1 MNRRFVHSL
10 LLLLA
15 CLPTA
20 WSRELW
26 TPLANSASVETLAKA
41 RARTSQL
48 HQLNESEMRRQLS
61 LAPTEGANEDGQRQ
75 ILLLPAPD
83 GTMHRFAVEESS
95 IMEPELQAK
104 FPDLRT
110 YAARGVDDP
119 SLTAR
124 LDFTDQGFH
133 AQVISRYGRWL
144 IDPLPDAGAAVYQT
158 YARREA
164 VPPKT
169 PFQCGV
175 SELQQKLMFGELRQ
189 KPLPPPATEV
199 GPTGATRRTFRL
211 AMAATKEYTTRFG
224 GTVNGAMSAITTAI
238 NRVNGIYQSELSVS
252 FTLVANNNAI
262 IYTTSNPGPYSNND
276 AEALLTQNSINLR
289 SVIGT
294 ANYDIGHVFTTGSG
308 GLALL
313 GVVCD
318 NGNINNPA
326 TEYKA
331 QGTTGLANPVGDAF
345 YVDYV
350 CHEFGHQFGANH
362 TFNSTQGLCGG
373 GNRESVAAYEPGS
386 GSTIMAYPGLCGSD
400 DTQDQ
405 CDPFFHAGSFNEM
418 TDYLAT
424 VSCGATTSNS
434 NQPPNVTAPTAGM
447 VIPNNTAF
455 SLTATGSDPDSDALT
470 YSWEQYNLGPAA
482 ALTAADNGSSP
493 IFRSFPPTTSPTR
506 TFPRL
511 AVLIGEAG
519 QDSEKFP
526 TFNSGST
533 RTLNFR
539 VTARDNKGG
548 VRQASTSVS
557 VATTTGP
564 FRVTSQS
571 TAVGYTGGSV
581 QTVTWN
587 VAGTTGNGIN
597 TSQVNIRLSTDGG
610 QNFST
615 LLASAVPNNGSATV
629 TLPSVTSSICRIKVE
644 AVNNIYFALNA
655 ANFTI
660 SGSGQT
666 PTARLIN
673 VSTRLAVQTGD
684 NVAIGGFVIAG
695 AGTKRVIIRGIGPS
709 LTNFGVSGAL
719 ANPTLELYAAG
730 VSSPIQTNDNWRTT
744 QQTDIQNSGFVP
756 TNDLESAIVANLAAG
771 SYTAILRGA
780 GATTGVGLIEVYD
793 LDATTVD
800 AHLTNISTRGR
811 VLTGDSIM
819 IGGFVVTG
827 NANKRVIIRAIGPSL
842 ANFGVTGSISDP
854 ILEVKNA
861 GGNTIG
867 SNDDWQDPP
876 ANASAVTA
884 TGFAPTNIRE
894 AAIVLNLA
902 PGSYTALVS
911 GFNAAT
917 GVGLVEVY
925 ELP

>member
-1 MNRRFVHSL
+1 MNRRIALSL
-10 LLLLA
+10 LLFLA
-15 CLPTA
+15 CLPA
-20 WSRELW
+20 VWSRDLW
-26 TPLANSASVETLAKA
+26 TPLADSASVETMAKA

-48 HQLNESEMRRQLS
+48 HQLNEGEMRRQLA
-61 LAPTEGANEDGQRQ
+61 LAPIEGANEEGRRQ

-83 GTMHRFAVEESS
+83 GTLHRFAVEESS

-124 LDFTDQGFH
+124 LDFNNHGFH

-144 IDPLPDAGAAVYQT
+144 IDPLPDAGTAVYQT

-164 VPPKT
+164 VAPKT

-175 SELQQKLMFGELRQ
+175 SEVQQKAMFGELRQ
-189 KPLPPPATEV
+189 RPLPPPATEV

-211 AMAATKEYTTRFG
+211 AMAATKEYTNRFG
-224 GTVNGAMSAITTAI
+224 GPSGAMSAIQTAI

-252 FTLVANNNAI
+252 FTLVANNDLI
-262 IYTTSNPGPYSNND
+262 IYTTANPGPYSNND
-276 AEALLTQNSINLR
+276 ASALLTQNSINLR

-318 NGNINNPA
+318 NGPGPA
-326 TEYKA
+326 SQEYKA
-331 QGTTGLANPVGDAF
+331 QGTTGLSNPVGDAF

-405 CDPFFHAGSFNEM
+405 CDPFFHAGSFNEI

-424 VSCGATTSNS
+424 VSCGTTTSNS
-434 NQPPNVTAPTAGM
+434 NQPPNVTAPATGV

-482 ALTAADNGSSP
+482 ALTAADNGFSP

-526 TFNSGST
+526 TFTAGST

-548 VRQASTSVS
+548 VRQASTAVS
-557 VATTTGP
+557 VATATGP
-564 FRVTSQS
+564 FRVTSQA

-597 TSQVNIRLSTDGG
+597 TSLVNIRLSTDGG

-615 LLASAVPNNGSATV
+615 LLASQVPNNGSATV
-629 TLPSVTSSICRIKVE
+629 TLPSVTSSICRLKVE
-644 AVNNIYFALNA
+644 AVGNIFFALNA

-660 SGSGQT
+660 SASGQ
-666 PTARLIN
+666 PPAARLIN

-695 AGTKRVIIRGIGPS
+695 SGTKRVIIRGIGPS
-709 LTNFGVSGAL
+709 LANFGVSGAL
-719 ANPTLELYAAG
+719 ANPTLELFAAG
-730 VSSPIQTNDNWRTT
+730 APSPLQTNDNWRTT
-744 QQTDIQNSGFVP
+744 QQTDIQNSGFAP
-756 TNDLESAIVANLAAG
+756 TNDLESSIVANLAAG
-771 SYTAILRGA
+771 SYTAILRGS

-800 AHLTNISTRGR
+800 ARLTNISTRGR

-827 NANKRVIIRAIGPSL
+827 NANKRVIVRAIGPSL
-842 ANFGVTGSISDP
+842 ANFGVSGSISDP
-854 ILEVKNA
+854 IVEVKNA
-861 GGNTIG
+861 GGTTLG

-876 ANASAVTA
+876 ANASAVSA

-894 AAIVLNLA
+894 AAVVLTLA
-902 PGSYTALVS
+902 PGSYTALVT
-911 GFNAAT
+911 GFNGAT